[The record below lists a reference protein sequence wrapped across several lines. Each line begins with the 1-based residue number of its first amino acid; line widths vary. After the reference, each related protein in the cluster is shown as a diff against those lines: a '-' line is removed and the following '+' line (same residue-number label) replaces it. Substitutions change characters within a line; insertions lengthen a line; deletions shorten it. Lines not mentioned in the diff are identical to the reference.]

1 MRYIRMMI
9 KILIPIWIISWL
21 ILMPINA
28 VGTSVDGKNGLDR
41 FTFGHVS
48 CCCSPY
54 HRWRL

>member
-48 CCCSPY
+48 CCCSP
-54 HRWRL
+54 